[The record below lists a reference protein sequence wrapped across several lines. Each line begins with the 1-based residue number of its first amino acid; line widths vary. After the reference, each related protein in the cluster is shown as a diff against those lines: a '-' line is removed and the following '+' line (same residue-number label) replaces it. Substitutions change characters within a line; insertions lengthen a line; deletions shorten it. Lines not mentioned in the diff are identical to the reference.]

1 MKVPHCIPSAADK
14 AKVSES
20 SAGGMSSLAT
30 IQKSAKI
37 FAMQTKMTLHGAGV
51 YYFAVTGAKDQP
63 IFNSVFEYEYGLR
76 ILSRVTG
83 TRLLA
88 YVLDERQMQFVLRC
102 QRDWTEVMDDIQ
114 AAFDSM
120 HERCWHKRRQVLSD
134 QGVVLL
140 VDERVALTELI
151 LQLHHSPVH
160 KGKVADA
167 SLWPW
172 SSDRYYREPTPPAWL
187 DTESMLNLL
196 VNGRRNRAQ
205 HYIDVMKAPFSPKLD
220 LSHGSHPLYQAL
232 ARDQWVDQHLK
243 REALTQSAY
252 SRSDVQR
259 LFDDAC
265 QLVARQFNLTTAELC
280 DKHNRR
286 RFHHLMPL
294 VIWLL
299 RERGVHLDAM
309 TKLVDEDEVRLQLW
323 LRNLPADHTRNI
335 RDKLARQWSPSA
347 PGLTAIAAAGTVVEE
362 PEAEP
367 ESGSEFESADNS
379 ATDPAATDNSAG
391 PDNLNAVETEAA
403 SVTPH

>member
-1 MKVPHCIPSAADK
+1 
-14 AKVSES
+14 
-20 SAGGMSSLAT
+20 
-30 IQKSAKI
+30 
-37 FAMQTKMTLHGAGV
+37 MTLHGAGV

-63 IFNSVFEYEYGLR
+63 IFNSVFEYEYGLN
-76 ILSRVTG
+76 ILSKVAG

-88 YVLDERQMQFVLRC
+88 YVLDDQHMQFVLRC

-140 VDERVALTELI
+140 VDERASLVDLV
-151 LQLHHSPVH
+151 LQLHHWPVQCAL
-160 KGKVADA
+160 VADA

-172 SSDRYYREPTPPAWL
+172 SSDRYYREPHPPAWL

-205 HYIDVMKAPFSPKLD
+205 HYIDVMKAPFKPKLD
-220 LSHGSHPLYQAL
+220 LIHGSHPLYQAL

-243 REALTQSAY
+243 KEALIQSAY
-252 SRSDVQR
+252 SRNDIQR
-259 LFDDAC
+259 MFDDAC
-265 QLVARQFNLTTAELC
+265 QLVARQFNLSTAELC

-299 RERGVHLDAM
+299 RERGVHLEAM

-335 RDKLARQWSPSA
+335 RDKLAQQWSPSA
-347 PGLTAIAAAGTVVEE
+347 PGLAAMPAPTDSTVTEE
-362 PEAEP
+362 PETQSP
-367 ESGSEFESADNS
+367 
-379 ATDPAATDNSAG
+379 G
-391 PDNLNAVETEAA
+391 PDNLNAVETETD
-403 SVTPH
+403 SVTPQ

>member
-1 MKVPHCIPSAADK
+1 
-14 AKVSES
+14 
-20 SAGGMSSLAT
+20 MSSLAT

-51 YYFAVTGAKDQP
+51 YYFAVTGAKDQA

-76 ILSRVTG
+76 MLSRVAG

-120 HERCWHKRRQVLSD
+120 LERCWHKRRQVLSD

-140 VDERVALTELI
+140 IDEHAALTELV

-160 KGKVADA
+160 GGKVADA

-196 VNGRRNRAQ
+196 VNSRHNRAQ
-205 HYIDVMKAPFSPKLD
+205 HYIDVMKAPFRPKLD
-220 LSHGSHPLYQAL
+220 LLHGNHPLYQTL

-265 QLVARQFNLTTAELC
+265 QLVARQFNLSVGDLC

-335 RDKLARQWSPSA
+335 HDKLARQWLPSA
-347 PGLTAIAAAGTVVEE
+347 PGPAAIPATTASSVATE
-362 PEAEP
+362 P
-367 ESGSEFESADNS
+367 
-379 ATDPAATDNSAG
+379 ATDNAADSSTPETDA
-391 PDNLNAVETEAA
+391 PDTEPLATTETAN
-403 SVTPH
+403 VTPH